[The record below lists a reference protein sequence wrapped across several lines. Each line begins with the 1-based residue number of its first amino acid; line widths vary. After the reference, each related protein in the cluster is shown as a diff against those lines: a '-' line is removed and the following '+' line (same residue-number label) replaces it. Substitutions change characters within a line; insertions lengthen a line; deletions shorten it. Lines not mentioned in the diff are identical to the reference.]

1 MKLNFAAFLA
11 LASTTTTTD
20 AFLYP
25 NRASSKMPSSTAK
38 MVGGWDNDDFLAAL
52 SGANP
57 QAGNPQ
63 PKDGDDEEADEGQGG
78 SMFKR
83 ILEQAK
89 SRVEPGPRPVMNPFL
104 AVPNDPVSPVNP
116 LEMSVEEQARMF
128 REMMKN
134 GGVPAAPM
142 DIPAVRRTAR
152 TDRAGKPVG
161 RNRDADTIANTADL
175 YFAQLKRDSTVRGI
189 ARLQGDDEVANK
201 VFEDEGIKELET
213 ILVKNPYL
221 KGCVVRSS
229 SFFL

>member
-11 LASTTTTTD
+11 LASSTTTTID
-20 AFLYP
+20 AFLSP
-25 NRASSKMPSSTAK
+25 NIVGSKIPSSTVQ

-52 SGANP
+52 SGGNP
-57 QAGNPQ
+57 QAGNPPPQ
-63 PKDGDDEEADEGQGG
+63 DGDGDKEEDGGQGG

-104 AVPNDPVSPVNP
+104 AVPNDPVSPANNP
-116 LEMSVEEQARMF
+116 LELSVEEQARMF

-142 DIPAVRRTAR
+142 ELPAVRRTAR

-175 YFAQLKRDSTVRGI
+175 YFAQLKRDSSVRGI
-189 ARLQGDDEVANK
+189 ARIQGDDELANK

-221 KGCVVRSS
+221 KG
-229 SFFL
+229 

>member
-1 MKLNFAAFLA
+1 MKLNCAAFVA
-11 LASTTTTTD
+11 LASTTTTTID

-25 NRASSKMPSSTAK
+25 NIAGSKIRSSTVQ

-52 SGANP
+52 SGGNP
-57 QAGNPQ
+57 QAGNPP
-63 PKDGDDEEADEGQGG
+63 PKGANSDDEEAEEGQGG

-104 AVPNDPVSPVNP
+104 AVPNDPVSPVNNP

-134 GGVPAAPM
+134 GGVPAAP
-142 DIPAVRRTAR
+142 IELPSVRRVAR

-175 YFAQLKRDSTVRGI
+175 YFAQLKRDSSVRGI
-189 ARLQGDDEVANK
+189 ARIEGDDELANK

-221 KGCVVRSS
+221 KG
-229 SFFL
+229 